1 MKLKLLNNK
10 SGFTLVE
17 VLTVLFVISLGLIG
31 VLSLI
36 VQNIQ
41 SQNINKRTIAA
52 YQLAQEGL
60 ELVRKTRDTNWRNAV
75 AWNLNLGAG
84 SYFMDYLDETPSV
97 IVHDTDSELYL
108 DSNGFYIHGGVT
120 TPTPFKRTIEIIPID
135 AGSMRVYAHVVW
147 YDRDKVFN
155 YDLETLFYDWR

>member
-1 MKLKLLNNK
+1 MRYFKRQQ

-17 VLTVLFVISLGLIG
+17 ILAVLFVVSIGLIG

-60 ELVRKTRDTNWRNAV
+60 ELVRKVRDTNWKDGND
-75 AWNLNLGAG
+75 WNKDLADGT
-84 SYFMDYLDETPSV
+84 YYMDYLDEIPHLV
-97 IVHDTDSELYL
+97 ENATDSELYMN
-108 DSNGFYIHGGVT
+108 DSGFYIHNGLSS
-120 TPTPFKRTIEIIPID
+120 PTPFSRTIEIVSISSG
-135 AGSMRVYAHVVW
+135 AMRVYSHVNW

>member
-1 MKLKLLNNK
+1 MKYFKRQQP
-10 SGFTLVE
+10 GFTLVE
-17 VLTVLFVISLGLIG
+17 ILAVLFVVSVGLIG

-60 ELVRKTRDTNWRNAV
+60 ELIRKVRDTNWKNGNAWDKDL
-75 AWNLNLGAG
+75 AAG
-84 SYFMDYLDETPSV
+84 TYYMDYLDSV
-97 IVHDTDSELYL
+97 PHPVSNATDAELYL
-108 DSNGFYIHGGVT
+108 NDSGFYIHNGVT
-120 TPTPFKRTIEIIPID
+120 SPTPFSRTIEIIPL
-135 AGSMRVYAHVVW
+135 ASGSMRVYAHVNW

>member
-1 MKLKLLNNK
+1 MKLKFLKNK

-17 VLTVLFVISLGLIG
+17 VLAVLFVISLGLIG

-60 ELVRKTRDTNWRNAV
+60 ELIRKTRDTNWRNGD

-84 SYFMDYLDETPSV
+84 SYFMDYLDETPTL
-97 IVHDTDSELYL
+97 ITHDTDSELYL
-108 DSNGFYIHGGVT
+108 DNNGFYIHGGVT
-120 TPTPFKRTIEIIPID
+120 SLTPFKRTIEIIPID
-135 AGSMRVYAHVVW
+135 GGSMRVYAHVVW

>member
-1 MKLKLLNNK
+1 MKLKLIKNK

-17 VLTVLFVISLGLIG
+17 ILAVLFVISLGLIG

-60 ELVRKTRDTNWRNAV
+60 ELIRKTRDTNWRNGD
-75 AWNLNLGAG
+75 AWNKDLAG
-84 SYFMDYLDETPSV
+84 GTYYMDYLDEIPHSTSV
-97 IVHDTDSELYL
+97 NTDTSLYL
-108 DSNGFYIHGGVT
+108 NSSGFFIHNGLGN
-120 TPTPFKRTIEIIPID
+120 PTPFSRTIEIIPID
-135 AGSMRVYAHVVW
+135 AGSMRVYAHVTW